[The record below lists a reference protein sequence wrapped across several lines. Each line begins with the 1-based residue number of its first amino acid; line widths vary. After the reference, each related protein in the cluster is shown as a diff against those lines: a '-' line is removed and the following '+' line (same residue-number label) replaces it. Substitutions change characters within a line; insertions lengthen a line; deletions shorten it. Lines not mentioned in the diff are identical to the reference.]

1 MILEFLDV
9 DSPLHG
15 IVLMGDAV
23 VQELSDD
30 LGFVLV
36 SLKGKQARAICV
48 EPVLLVAD
56 FPEDLV
62 NREKE
67 GWLEVLVRGY
77 RTIGGI
83 EGPGDARTYP
93 IEQAGGF
100 WPSEQDERRRGDLAV
115 SG

>member
-1 MILEFLDV
+1 
-9 DSPLHG
+9 
-15 IVLMGDAV
+15 MGDAV